1 MPRFEPPC
9 ERAREEP
16 SNGGFPLHFVS
27 IREESP
33 HVPTLSTAQW
43 LLAILGAFGVGV
55 AKSGF
60 AGVSMLHVLVFA
72 CLFGAREST
81 GVVLPMLIAGDI
93 LAVCAFRQHARWEYI
108 RRMLPPAL
116 LGIFAGWLLMHRL
129 SGSAYKPLIG
139 WTILALT
146 LLQLWRH
153 ARPALFERVPHS
165 AWFAWSMGLLAG
177 STTMLINGA
186 GPIMALYFLAIALP
200 KFELVGTS
208 AWFFLIVNCLKVP
221 FSASLGLIHLDSLRL
236 NAVLVPSIA
245 AGLFFGRWLVRRI
258 PQRLFDALLLLFAAV
273 AALRLIGLF

>member
-1 MPRFEPPC
+1 MP
-9 ERAREEP
+9 ALT
-16 SNGGFPLHFVS
+16 S
-27 IREESP
+27 
-33 HVPTLSTAQW
+33 AQW
-43 LLAILGAFGVGV
+43 LLAILGALGIGV

-60 AGVSMLHVLVFA
+60 AGVSMLHVLIFA
-72 CLFGAREST
+72 FLFGAREST

-93 LAVCAFRQHARWEYI
+93 LAVCAFRQHACWEHV

-116 LGIFAGWLLMHRL
+116 LGIIGGWLLMHRL
-129 SGSAYKPLIG
+129 SSAAYKPLIG

-146 LLQLWRH
+146 VLQLCRQS
-153 ARPALFERVPHS
+153 RPALFERVPHR

-177 STTMLINGA
+177 GTTMLINGA

-221 FSASLGLIHLDSLRL
+221 FSASLGLIHTDTLLL
-236 NAVLVPSIA
+236 NATLVPAIA

-258 PQRLFDALLLLFAAV
+258 PQRLFDALLLGFAGL